1 LLALVICFLAKLIR
15 ETAASLSV
23 SFLKFRNNTA
33 IKNPIQNSRP
43 AKANKKNVR
52 DIKFKSSFME
62 PK

>member
-1 LLALVICFLAKLIR
+1 
-15 ETAASLSV
+15 V

-33 IKNPIQNSRP
+33 IKNPIQNSKP

-52 DIKFKSSFME
+52 ETKFKSSFVE